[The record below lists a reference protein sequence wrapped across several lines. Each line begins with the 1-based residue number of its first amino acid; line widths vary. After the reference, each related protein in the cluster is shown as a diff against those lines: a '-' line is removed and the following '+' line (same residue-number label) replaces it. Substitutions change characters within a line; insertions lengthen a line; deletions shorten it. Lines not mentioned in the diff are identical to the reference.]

1 VSAADILFTPSV
13 QRVLAATLAHP
24 ERAYTLKELLA
35 VAASGRG
42 NTQQQIE
49 RLLSAGVLVE
59 APRRGRHRSI
69 KANVEYLLY
78 PELCSIL
85 RKTFGV
91 ADPLRKTLQPFA
103 GQIEE
108 AFVFG
113 SVAKG
118 TDTQRSDIDLVVV
131 GTAELL
137 ALSEALYATEQA
149 LGRTIHLSSYEPGEW
164 RELLANDPVV
174 RQIAQGPKLA
184 LLPDGR
190 GLIKAAQPTGTIS
203 GFVGL
208 LAGRSKKVATL
219 EEINTAAAQGQ
230 SARLL

>member
-1 VSAADILFTPSV
+1 MWSYIHTRGTVSAADILFTPSV

-24 ERAYTLKELLA
+24 ERAYTLQELLA

-59 APRRGRHRSI
+59 EPRRGRRRSI
-69 KANVEYLLY
+69 KANADYLLY

-91 ADPLRKTLQPFA
+91 ADPLKKVLQPFA
-103 GQIEE
+103 QQIEE

-137 ALSEALYATEQA
+137 ALTEALYATEQA
-149 LGRTIHLSSYEPGEW
+149 LGRAIHLSLYEPEEW
-164 RELLANDPVV
+164 RELQVNDPVL
-174 RQIAQGPKLA
+174 RQIDQGPKLQ
-184 LLPDGR
+184 LLPD
-190 GLIKAAQPTGTIS
+190 AQ
-203 GFVGL
+203 
-208 LAGRSKKVATL
+208 
-219 EEINTAAAQGQ
+219 TA
-230 SARLL
+230 